1 MSWRLAADTQV
12 ARVGRNTGLQALLK
26 RSIRMA
32 TRTSISG
39 LTDEEA
45 QEFHQYYIQGFIG
58 FTAIAVVAH
67 ILVWF
72 WRPWL

>member
-1 MSWRLAADTQV
+1 MSWHLAAAAHV
-12 ARVGRNTGLQALLK
+12 ARVGRNAGLTAYLR

-39 LTDEEA
+39 LTDDEA
-45 QEFHQYYIQGFIG
+45 QEFHRYYIQGFIG

-67 ILVWF
+67 ALVWF